1 MNSFICEE
9 CGAKVVDSPKGYT
22 KGCEHY
28 PVETIEDTTPKR
40 GGRHIILN
48 LSDSTETKE
57 KFGG

>member
-1 MNSFICEE
+1 MNNFICEE

-28 PVETIEDTTPKR
+28 PVETVEVVAPKR
-40 GGRHIILN
+40 GRHIVLD
-48 LSDSTETKE
+48 LSDDTAVKE